1 MEIDFFGK
9 CHWNFT
15 KRISIASS
23 IALCWPDVQSLRE
36 LSVAQTEKEIYV
48 HIYLA
53 YSVSLSPL
61 FRPYVNFSI
70 SCTNKAF
77 FGVINHAPAVPRLS
91 TKCLSITDPSVAVH
105 SAELSKSP
113 VAAVFRVEVSPE
125 IVVRTHALPGI
136 ESRYRSRYRY
146 RSQ

>member
-1 MEIDFFGK
+1 M
-9 CHWNFT
+9 
-15 KRISIASS
+15 
-23 IALCWPDVQSLRE
+23 
-36 LSVAQTEKEIYV
+36 
-48 HIYLA
+48 YLYIVYA
-53 YSVSLSPL
+53 VSLSPL

-113 VAAVFRVEVSPE
+113 VAAEFRLGVSPE
-125 IVVRTHALPGI
+125 IVVRTHALPSI
-136 ESRYRSRYRY
+136 ESRYIDVDIVIDRSEVTFSPSWGRLNFLVNI
-146 RSQ
+146 

>member
-1 MEIDFFGK
+1 MSLEFYQK
-9 CHWNFT
+9 NFY
-15 KRISIASS
+15 SS
-23 IALCWPDVQSLRE
+23 TALCWPDVQSLRE
-36 LSVAQTEKEIYV
+36 LSVAQTERETLL
-48 HIYLA
+48 HIYIE
-53 YSVSLSPL
+53 YPISLSRL

-105 SAELSKSP
+105 GAELSKSP
-113 VAAVFRVEVSPE
+113 VAAEFRVGVSPE